1 MPQLQLFQFLFVCI
15 IHSRYVLYLHEF
27 YNILFFFCIWVNP
40 AGVLCE
46 ITLPNGTMARMPDV
60 IEFSKEHDMPVVTIE
75 DIITYRK
82 ENNV

>member
-1 MPQLQLFQFLFVCI
+1 MPCALEVCFSPGFLSSQSFQAQRLAG
-15 IHSRYVLYLHEF
+15 L
-27 YNILFFFCIWVNP
+27 NP

-46 ITLPNGTMARMPDV
+46 ITLPNGTMSRMPDV

-75 DIITYRK
+75 DIIKYRK